1 MNDMTPLLGAVLCCI
16 VPLGWSVAM
25 IALGIWYERNGFPY
39 EIRRRER
46 HGDD

>member
-1 MNDMTPLLGAVLCCI
+1 
-16 VPLGWSVAM
+16 M